1 MPLKV
6 SHGIK
11 SWIDDFQQS
20 KDKRFD
26 GKSAEKRREMAIA
39 AYMAAKREQKENV
52 KTADKK
58 PEVFTKPDGKKGVRM
73 IPVDREVV
81 KQEKNLE
88 WLKAAL
94 EAQARKT
101 KPCDE
106 DVEETAEAKDG
117 DGANIVKDKPFK
129 GKPMKKQPDS
139 GKGIN
144 FANMTKSKL
153 AKESSDDDEDDRPHT
168 HALVDKK
175 GNAHG
180 FAPYKMYDGHH
191 HIVTNRAGMR
201 VATSDD
207 HAFAKKMAK
216 NRGGSVITTK
226 SVKLKKPMDPKHAN
240 KMIGKSIKGH
250 YHESVD
256 EAIDMSKVGTKATIM
271 HPVTRVSKKVDK
283 KDVQK
288 HVDSGWLHMGPKKNR
303 ITKSRKEATIPDGQT
318 AMTKKPEIS
327 KKDKETVGK
336 IQALMK
342 RANEDVNEIS
352 IDKLSRYGKA
362 AAQDV
367 QRQRNKVKGALDQPL
382 STKHQKAGM
391 AAMKTLT
398 KRSKGSDMYV
408 DKMTGRSKVKP
419 SAATVGKDKHVSV
432 ENYAQK
438 SADRHKML
446 MKQARSD
453 MKNAKSHSDMIKHMN
468 KYQAANKAY
477 DRATRGQF
485 DEISNA
491 KMGQYVRK
499 AADDAARKASKGD
512 VVGARQRV
520 KGVNKAMDKID
531 KNRLFGRSG

>member
-52 KTADKK
+52 RSADKK
-58 PEVFTKPDGKKGVRM
+58 PQVFTKPDGKKGVRM
-73 IPVDREVV
+73 VPVDREVV

-94 EAQARKT
+94 EAQARRA

-106 DVEETAEAKDG
+106 DVEETSEAKIDELSMSL
-117 DGANIVKDKPFK
+117 KDI
-129 GKPMKKQPDS
+129 KKTGLNKAAS
-139 GKGIN
+139 TN
-144 FANMTKSKL
+144 
-153 AKESSDDDEDDRPHT
+153 KE
-168 HALVDKK
+168 
-175 GNAHG
+175 
-180 FAPYKMYDGHH
+180 
-191 HIVTNRAGMR
+191 
-201 VATSDD
+201 
-207 HAFAKKMAK
+207 
-216 NRGGSVITTK
+216 
-226 SVKLKKPMDPKHAN
+226 KLKKDLEAMKAKLN
-240 KMIGKSIKGH
+240 KEAK
-250 YHESVD
+250 VD
-256 EAIDMSKVGTKATIM
+256 EVLDRPGALDSYRKKADASGNRARNSATRKILTQPKNGKRPDHSDELNTMRKRNKGQDMADRAANRHFRKSLGLGYN
-271 HPVTRVSKKVDK
+271 SKK
-283 KDVQK
+283 
-288 HVDSGWLHMGPKKNR
+288 
-303 ITKSRKEATIPDGQT
+303 
-318 AMTKKPEIS
+318 
-327 KKDKETVGK
+327 
-336 IQALMK
+336 
-342 RANEDVNEIS
+342 EDVSEIS

-367 QRQRNKVKGALDQPL
+367 QRQRDKVKGALDQPL

-391 AAMKTLT
+391 AAMKKLT

-419 SAATVGKDKHVSV
+419 SAATVGKDKQVSV

-438 SADRHKML
+438 SADRHKNL

-453 MKNAKSHSDMIKHMN
+453 MKNATSHSDMIKHMN
-468 KYQAANKAY
+468 KYQSAKKAH
-477 DRATRGQF
+477 DRATRAQF
-485 DEISNA
+485 DENKVDEISNA

-520 KGVNKAMDKID
+520 KGVNKAMDKMD
-531 KNRLFGRSG
+531 KNRLYGRQ

>member
-52 KTADKK
+52 RSADKK
-58 PEVFTKPDGKKGVRM
+58 PQVFTKPDGKKGVRM
-73 IPVDREVV
+73 VPVDREVV

-94 EAQARKT
+94 EAQARRA

-106 DVEETAEAKDG
+106 DVEETSEAKIDELSMSL
-117 DGANIVKDKPFK
+117 KDI
-129 GKPMKKQPDS
+129 KKTGLNKAAS
-139 GKGIN
+139 TN
-144 FANMTKSKL
+144 
-153 AKESSDDDEDDRPHT
+153 KE
-168 HALVDKK
+168 
-175 GNAHG
+175 
-180 FAPYKMYDGHH
+180 
-191 HIVTNRAGMR
+191 
-201 VATSDD
+201 
-207 HAFAKKMAK
+207 
-216 NRGGSVITTK
+216 
-226 SVKLKKPMDPKHAN
+226 KLKKDLEAMKAKLN
-240 KMIGKSIKGH
+240 KEAK
-250 YHESVD
+250 VD
-256 EAIDMSKVGTKATIM
+256 EVLDRPGALDSYRKKADASGNRARNSATRKILTQPKNGKRPDHSDELNTMRKRNKGQDMADRAANRHFRKSLGLGYN
-271 HPVTRVSKKVDK
+271 SKK
-283 KDVQK
+283 
-288 HVDSGWLHMGPKKNR
+288 
-303 ITKSRKEATIPDGQT
+303 
-318 AMTKKPEIS
+318 
-327 KKDKETVGK
+327 
-336 IQALMK
+336 
-342 RANEDVNEIS
+342 EDVSEIS

-367 QRQRNKVKGALDQPL
+367 QRQRDKVKGALDQPL

-391 AAMKTLT
+391 AAMKKLT

-438 SADRHKML
+438 SADRHKNL

-453 MKNAKSHSDMIKHMN
+453 MKNATSHSDMIKHMN
-468 KYQAANKAY
+468 KYQSAKKAH
-477 DRATRGQF
+477 DRATRAQF
-485 DEISNA
+485 DENKVDEISNA

-520 KGVNKAMDKID
+520 KGVNKAMDKMD
-531 KNRLFGRSG
+531 KNRLYGRQ

>member
-58 PEVFTKPDGKKGVRM
+58 PEIFTKPDGKKGVRM
-73 IPVDREVV
+73 VPVDREVV

-106 DVEETAEAKDG
+106 DVEETA
-117 DGANIVKDKPFK
+117 
-129 GKPMKKQPDS
+129 
-139 GKGIN
+139 
-144 FANMTKSKL
+144 
-153 AKESSDDDEDDRPHT
+153 
-168 HALVDKK
+168 
-175 GNAHG
+175 
-180 FAPYKMYDGHH
+180 
-191 HIVTNRAGMR
+191 
-201 VATSDD
+201 
-207 HAFAKKMAK
+207 
-216 NRGGSVITTK
+216 
-226 SVKLKKPMDPKHAN
+226 
-240 KMIGKSIKGH
+240 
-250 YHESVD
+250 

-391 AAMKTLT
+391 AAMKKLT

-438 SADRHKML
+438 SADRHKNL

-520 KGVNKAMDKID
+520 KGVNKAMDKMD
-531 KNRLFGRSG
+531 KNRLYGRQ

>member
-73 IPVDREVV
+73 VPVDREVV

-106 DVEETAEAKDG
+106 DIEETSEAKVDELSMSL
-117 DGANIVKDKPFK
+117 KDIQKTGLNK
-129 GKPMKKQPDS
+129 AAS
-139 GKGIN
+139 GN
-144 FANMTKSKL
+144 
-153 AKESSDDDEDDRPHT
+153 KE
-168 HALVDKK
+168 
-175 GNAHG
+175 
-180 FAPYKMYDGHH
+180 
-191 HIVTNRAGMR
+191 
-201 VATSDD
+201 
-207 HAFAKKMAK
+207 
-216 NRGGSVITTK
+216 
-226 SVKLKKPMDPKHAN
+226 KLKKDLEAMKAKLN
-240 KMIGKSIKGH
+240 KEAK
-250 YHESVD
+250 VD
-256 EAIDMSKVGTKATIM
+256 EVLDR
-271 HPVTRVSKKVDK
+271 P
-283 KDVQK
+283 
-288 HVDSGWLHMGPKKNR
+288 
-303 ITKSRKEATIPDGQT
+303 
-318 AMTKKPEIS
+318 
-327 KKDKETVGK
+327 
-336 IQALMK
+336 
-342 RANEDVNEIS
+342 
-352 IDKLSRYGKA
+352 
-362 AAQDV
+362 
-367 QRQRNKVKGALDQPL
+367 GALDSYRKKADASGNRARNSATRKILTQPKNGKRPDHSDEL
-382 STKHQKAGM
+382 NTMRKRNKGQDMADRAANRHFRKSLGLGYNSKKEGYASDAQRKAVW
-391 AAMKTLT
+391 ASRNDEKE
-398 KRSKGSDMYV
+398 KSK
-408 DKMTGRSKVKP
+408 K
-419 SAATVGKDKHVSV
+419 

-453 MKNAKSHSDMIKHMN
+453 MKNATSHSDMIKHMN
-468 KYQAANKAY
+468 KYQSAKKAH
-477 DRATRGQF
+477 DRATRAQF
-485 DEISNA
+485 DENKVDEISNA

-531 KNRLFGRSG
+531 KNRLFGRQ

>member
-73 IPVDREVV
+73 VPVDREVV

-106 DVEETAEAKDG
+106 DVEETSEAKVDELSMSLKDLKKTG
-117 DGANIVKDKPFK
+117 LNKAASAN
-129 GKPMKKQPDS
+129 
-139 GKGIN
+139 
-144 FANMTKSKL
+144 
-153 AKESSDDDEDDRPHT
+153 KE
-168 HALVDKK
+168 
-175 GNAHG
+175 
-180 FAPYKMYDGHH
+180 
-191 HIVTNRAGMR
+191 
-201 VATSDD
+201 
-207 HAFAKKMAK
+207 
-216 NRGGSVITTK
+216 
-226 SVKLKKPMDPKHAN
+226 KLKKDIEAMKAKLNKEAKVDEVSLDKAKSAYYKRKSQAQGAAAQGSMDYAKKQMAKARKTKAYIDKRESVEEATMSTKAGRKQAAADAVAHHKAMVKKWGISHPATKDAEKAANHHMKKANEVLDRPGALDSYRKKADASGNKARNTATAKIVRGNPDVSKEKDTMRKRNKGQDMADRAANRHFRKSIGLGYNSKKESVELDENKYAAKSAERHKNLMKQARSDMKKATSHSDMIKHMNKYQAAN
-240 KMIGKSIKGH
+240 KA
-250 YHESVD
+250 YD
-256 EAIDMSKVGTKATIM
+256 RAT
-271 HPVTRVSKKVDK
+271 R
-283 KDVQK
+283 
-288 HVDSGWLHMGPKKNR
+288 
-303 ITKSRKEATIPDGQT
+303 GQF
-318 AMTKKPEIS
+318 
-327 KKDKETVGK
+327 D
-336 IQALMK
+336 
-342 RANEDVNEIS
+342 EDVNEIS

-362 AAQDV
+362 AAKDV
-367 QRQRNKVKGALDQPL
+367 QRQRDKVKGALDQPL

-391 AAMKTLT
+391 AAMKKLT

-432 ENYAQK
+432 
-438 SADRHKML
+438 
-446 MKQARSD
+446 
-453 MKNAKSHSDMIKHMN
+453 
-468 KYQAANKAY
+468 
-477 DRATRGQF
+477 

-520 KGVNKAMDKID
+520 KGVNKAMDKMD
-531 KNRLFGRSG
+531 KNRLYGRQ

>member
-52 KTADKK
+52 RSADKK
-58 PEVFTKPDGKKGVRM
+58 PQVFTKPDGKKGVRM
-73 IPVDREVV
+73 VPVDREVV

-94 EAQARKT
+94 EAQARRA

-106 DVEETAEAKDG
+106 DVEETSEAKIDELSMSL
-117 DGANIVKDKPFK
+117 KDI
-129 GKPMKKQPDS
+129 KKTGLNKAAS
-139 GKGIN
+139 TN
-144 FANMTKSKL
+144 
-153 AKESSDDDEDDRPHT
+153 KE
-168 HALVDKK
+168 
-175 GNAHG
+175 
-180 FAPYKMYDGHH
+180 
-191 HIVTNRAGMR
+191 
-201 VATSDD
+201 
-207 HAFAKKMAK
+207 
-216 NRGGSVITTK
+216 
-226 SVKLKKPMDPKHAN
+226 KLKKDLEAMKAKLN
-240 KMIGKSIKGH
+240 KEAK
-250 YHESVD
+250 VD
-256 EAIDMSKVGTKATIM
+256 EVLDRPGALDSYRKKADASGNRARNSATRKILTQPKNGKRPDHSDELNTMRKRNKGQDMADRAANRHFRKSLGLGYN
-271 HPVTRVSKKVDK
+271 SKK
-283 KDVQK
+283 
-288 HVDSGWLHMGPKKNR
+288 
-303 ITKSRKEATIPDGQT
+303 
-318 AMTKKPEIS
+318 
-327 KKDKETVGK
+327 
-336 IQALMK
+336 
-342 RANEDVNEIS
+342 EDVSEIS
-352 IDKLSRYGKA
+352 IDKLSRYGSA
-362 AAQDV
+362 AAKDV
-367 QRQRNKVKGALDQPL
+367 QRQRDKVKGALDQPL

-391 AAMKTLT
+391 AAMKKLT

-438 SADRHKML
+438 SADRHKNL

-453 MKNAKSHSDMIKHMN
+453 MKKATSHSDMIKHMN

-520 KGVNKAMDKID
+520 KGVNKAMDKMD
-531 KNRLFGRSG
+531 KNRLYGRQ

>member
-52 KTADKK
+52 KSADKK
-58 PEVFTKPDGKKGVRM
+58 PQLFTKPDGKKGVRM
-73 IPVDREVV
+73 VPVDREVV

-94 EAQARKT
+94 EAQARRA
-101 KPCDE
+101 KPNDIDVAETSEAKVDEVLDRPGALDSYRKKADASGNRARNSATRKILTQPKNGKRPDHSDELNTMRKRNKGQDMADRAANRHFRKSLGLGYSSKKE
-106 DVEETAEAKDG
+106 DV
-117 DGANIVKDKPFK
+117 
-129 GKPMKKQPDS
+129 S
-139 GKGIN
+139 
-144 FANMTKSKL
+144 
-153 AKESSDDDEDDRPHT
+153 
-168 HALVDKK
+168 
-175 GNAHG
+175 
-180 FAPYKMYDGHH
+180 
-191 HIVTNRAGMR
+191 
-201 VATSDD
+201 
-207 HAFAKKMAK
+207 
-216 NRGGSVITTK
+216 
-226 SVKLKKPMDPKHAN
+226 
-240 KMIGKSIKGH
+240 
-250 YHESVD
+250 
-256 EAIDMSKVGTKATIM
+256 
-271 HPVTRVSKKVDK
+271 
-283 KDVQK
+283 
-288 HVDSGWLHMGPKKNR
+288 
-303 ITKSRKEATIPDGQT
+303 
-318 AMTKKPEIS
+318 
-327 KKDKETVGK
+327 
-336 IQALMK
+336 
-342 RANEDVNEIS
+342 EIS
-352 IDKLSRYGKA
+352 IDKLSRYGSA
-362 AAQDV
+362 AAKDV
-367 QRQRNKVKGALDQPL
+367 QRQRDKVKGALDQPL

-391 AAMKTLT
+391 AAIKRLT

-419 SAATVGKDKHVSV
+419 SSATSGKDKSVTV
-432 ENYAQK
+432 ENKYAAK
-438 SADRHKML
+438 AAERHKNL

-485 DEISNA
+485 DENKVDEISNA

-520 KGVNKAMDKID
+520 KGVNKAMDKMD
-531 KNRLFGRSG
+531 KNRLYGRQ

>member
-58 PEVFTKPDGKKGVRM
+58 PEIFTKPDGKKGVRM
-73 IPVDREVV
+73 VPVDRDVV

-106 DVEETAEAKDG
+106 DVEETAEA
-117 DGANIVKDKPFK
+117 
-129 GKPMKKQPDS
+129 
-139 GKGIN
+139 
-144 FANMTKSKL
+144 L

-191 HIVTNRAGMR
+191 HIVTNRTGMR

-226 SVKLKKPMDPKHAN
+226 SVKLKKPMDPKHAD

-391 AAMKTLT
+391 AAMKKLT

-520 KGVNKAMDKID
+520 KGVNKAMDKMD
-531 KNRLFGRSG
+531 KNRLYGRQ

>member
-52 KTADKK
+52 RSADKK
-58 PEVFTKPDGKKGVRM
+58 PQVFTKPDGKKGVRM
-73 IPVDREVV
+73 VPVDREVV

-94 EAQARKT
+94 EAQARRA

-106 DVEETAEAKDG
+106 DVEETSEAKIDELSMSL
-117 DGANIVKDKPFK
+117 KDI
-129 GKPMKKQPDS
+129 KKTGLNKAAS
-139 GKGIN
+139 TN
-144 FANMTKSKL
+144 
-153 AKESSDDDEDDRPHT
+153 KE
-168 HALVDKK
+168 
-175 GNAHG
+175 
-180 FAPYKMYDGHH
+180 
-191 HIVTNRAGMR
+191 
-201 VATSDD
+201 
-207 HAFAKKMAK
+207 
-216 NRGGSVITTK
+216 
-226 SVKLKKPMDPKHAN
+226 KLKKDLEAMKAKLN
-240 KMIGKSIKGH
+240 KEAK
-250 YHESVD
+250 VD
-256 EAIDMSKVGTKATIM
+256 EVLDRPGALDSYRKKADASGNRARNSATRKILTQPKNGKRPDHSDELNTMRKRNKGQDMADRAANRHFRKSLGLGYN
-271 HPVTRVSKKVDK
+271 SKK
-283 KDVQK
+283 
-288 HVDSGWLHMGPKKNR
+288 
-303 ITKSRKEATIPDGQT
+303 
-318 AMTKKPEIS
+318 
-327 KKDKETVGK
+327 
-336 IQALMK
+336 
-342 RANEDVNEIS
+342 EDVSEIS

-391 AAMKTLT
+391 AAMKKLT

-419 SAATVGKDKHVSV
+419 SAATVGKDKQVSV

-438 SADRHKML
+438 SADRHKNL

-453 MKNAKSHSDMIKHMN
+453 MKNATSHSDMIKHMN
-468 KYQAANKAY
+468 KYQSAKKAH
-477 DRATRGQF
+477 DRATRAQF
-485 DEISNA
+485 DENKVDEISNA

-520 KGVNKAMDKID
+520 KGVNKAMDKMD
-531 KNRLFGRSG
+531 KNRLYGRQ

>member
-52 KTADKK
+52 RSADKK
-58 PEVFTKPDGKKGVRM
+58 PQVFTKPDGKKGVRM
-73 IPVDREVV
+73 VPVDREVV

-106 DVEETAEAKDG
+106 DVEETAEA
-117 DGANIVKDKPFK
+117 
-129 GKPMKKQPDS
+129 
-139 GKGIN
+139 
-144 FANMTKSKL
+144 
-153 AKESSDDDEDDRPHT
+153 
-168 HALVDKK
+168 
-175 GNAHG
+175 
-180 FAPYKMYDGHH
+180 
-191 HIVTNRAGMR
+191 
-201 VATSDD
+201 
-207 HAFAKKMAK
+207 
-216 NRGGSVITTK
+216 
-226 SVKLKKPMDPKHAN
+226 
-240 KMIGKSIKGH
+240 
-250 YHESVD
+250 
-256 EAIDMSKVGTKATIM
+256 IDMTKVGTKATIM

-391 AAMKTLT
+391 AAMKKLT

-520 KGVNKAMDKID
+520 KGVNKAMDKMD
-531 KNRLFGRSG
+531 KNRLYGRQ

>member
-1 MPLKV
+1 MKTFKELKEASDV
-6 SHGIK
+6 SSSHAQHMLGN
-11 SWIDDFQQS
+11 D
-20 KDKRFD
+20 
-26 GKSAEKRREMAIA
+26 AEKRAHSAFMQKKHGVKTTYHGSDELKYHGPKKNVKKALGTH
-39 AYMAAKREQKENV
+39 YGGDHSQAKDDHPHIYKENV
-52 KTADKK
+52 RTADRK
-58 PEVFTKPDGKKGVRM
+58 PEIYTKPDGKKGTRM
-73 IPVDREVV
+73 VPVDREVV

-106 DVEETAEAKDG
+106 DVEETA
-117 DGANIVKDKPFK
+117 
-129 GKPMKKQPDS
+129 
-139 GKGIN
+139 
-144 FANMTKSKL
+144 
-153 AKESSDDDEDDRPHT
+153 
-168 HALVDKK
+168 
-175 GNAHG
+175 
-180 FAPYKMYDGHH
+180 
-191 HIVTNRAGMR
+191 
-201 VATSDD
+201 
-207 HAFAKKMAK
+207 
-216 NRGGSVITTK
+216 
-226 SVKLKKPMDPKHAN
+226 
-240 KMIGKSIKGH
+240 
-250 YHESVD
+250 

-288 HVDSGWLHMGPKKNR
+288 HVDSGWLHMGRKKNR

-362 AAQDV
+362 AAKDV
-367 QRQRNKVKGALDQPL
+367 QRQRDKVKGALDQPL

-391 AAMKTLT
+391 AAMKKLT

-419 SAATVGKDKHVSV
+419 SAATVGKDKHVTV
-432 ENYAQK
+432 ENNAAK
-438 SADRHKML
+438 AAERHKML

-453 MKNAKSHSDMIKHMN
+453 MKKATSHSDMIKHMN
-468 KYQAANKAY
+468 KYRNANKAY

-485 DEISNA
+485 DENKGIEYMKKMGNAKADAEAGEMKKKKVDEISNA

-531 KNRLFGRSG
+531 HNRLFGRSG

>member
-52 KTADKK
+52 RSADKK
-58 PEVFTKPDGKKGVRM
+58 PQVFTKPDGKKGVRM
-73 IPVDREVV
+73 VPVDREVV

-94 EAQARKT
+94 EAQARRA

-106 DVEETAEAKDG
+106 DVEETSEAKIDELSMSL
-117 DGANIVKDKPFK
+117 KDI
-129 GKPMKKQPDS
+129 KKTGLNKAAS
-139 GKGIN
+139 TN
-144 FANMTKSKL
+144 
-153 AKESSDDDEDDRPHT
+153 KE
-168 HALVDKK
+168 
-175 GNAHG
+175 
-180 FAPYKMYDGHH
+180 
-191 HIVTNRAGMR
+191 
-201 VATSDD
+201 
-207 HAFAKKMAK
+207 
-216 NRGGSVITTK
+216 
-226 SVKLKKPMDPKHAN
+226 KLKKDLEAMKAKLN
-240 KMIGKSIKGH
+240 KEAK
-250 YHESVD
+250 VD
-256 EAIDMSKVGTKATIM
+256 EVLDRPGALDSYRKKADASGNRARNSATRKILTQPKNGKRPDHSDELNTMRKRNKGQDMADRAANRHFRKSLGLGYN
-271 HPVTRVSKKVDK
+271 SKK
-283 KDVQK
+283 
-288 HVDSGWLHMGPKKNR
+288 
-303 ITKSRKEATIPDGQT
+303 
-318 AMTKKPEIS
+318 
-327 KKDKETVGK
+327 
-336 IQALMK
+336 
-342 RANEDVNEIS
+342 EDVSEIS

-391 AAMKTLT
+391 AAMKKLT

-438 SADRHKML
+438 SADRHKNL

-453 MKNAKSHSDMIKHMN
+453 MKNATSHSDMIKHMN
-468 KYQAANKAY
+468 KYQSAKKAH
-477 DRATRGQF
+477 DRATRAQF
-485 DEISNA
+485 DENKVDEISNA

-520 KGVNKAMDKID
+520 KGVNKAMDKMD
-531 KNRLFGRSG
+531 KNRLYGRQ

>member
-58 PEVFTKPDGKKGVRM
+58 PEMYTKPDGKRGTRM
-73 IPVDREVV
+73 VPVDREVV

-106 DVEETAEAKDG
+106 DVEET
-117 DGANIVKDKPFK
+117 
-129 GKPMKKQPDS
+129 S
-139 GKGIN
+139 
-144 FANMTKSKL
+144 
-153 AKESSDDDEDDRPHT
+153 
-168 HALVDKK
+168 
-175 GNAHG
+175 
-180 FAPYKMYDGHH
+180 
-191 HIVTNRAGMR
+191 
-201 VATSDD
+201 
-207 HAFAKKMAK
+207 
-216 NRGGSVITTK
+216 
-226 SVKLKKPMDPKHAN
+226 
-240 KMIGKSIKGH
+240 
-250 YHESVD
+250 

-352 IDKLSRYGKA
+352 IDKLSRYGSA
-362 AAQDV
+362 AAKDV
-367 QRQRNKVKGALDQPL
+367 QRQRDKVKGALDQPL

-391 AAMKTLT
+391 AAMKRLT

-419 SAATVGKDKHVSV
+419 SSATSGKDKSVSV

-453 MKNAKSHSDMIKHMN
+453 MKKATSHSDMIKHMN

-531 KNRLFGRSG
+531 KNRLYGRQ

>member
-52 KTADKK
+52 RSADQK
-58 PEVFTKPDGKKGVRM
+58 PQVYTKPDGKKGVRM
-73 IPVDREVV
+73 VPVDRDVV

-94 EAQARKT
+94 EAQARRA

-106 DVEETAEAKDG
+106 DVEETSEAKIDELSMSL
-117 DGANIVKDKPFK
+117 KDI
-129 GKPMKKQPDS
+129 KKTGLNKAAS
-139 GKGIN
+139 TN
-144 FANMTKSKL
+144 
-153 AKESSDDDEDDRPHT
+153 KE
-168 HALVDKK
+168 
-175 GNAHG
+175 
-180 FAPYKMYDGHH
+180 
-191 HIVTNRAGMR
+191 
-201 VATSDD
+201 
-207 HAFAKKMAK
+207 
-216 NRGGSVITTK
+216 
-226 SVKLKKPMDPKHAN
+226 KLKKDLEAMKAKLN
-240 KMIGKSIKGH
+240 KEAK
-250 YHESVD
+250 VD
-256 EAIDMSKVGTKATIM
+256 EVLDRPGALDSYRKKADASGNRARNSATRKILTQPKNGKRPDHSDELNTMRKRNKGQDMADRAANRHFRKSLGLGYN
-271 HPVTRVSKKVDK
+271 SKK
-283 KDVQK
+283 
-288 HVDSGWLHMGPKKNR
+288 
-303 ITKSRKEATIPDGQT
+303 
-318 AMTKKPEIS
+318 
-327 KKDKETVGK
+327 
-336 IQALMK
+336 
-342 RANEDVNEIS
+342 EDVSEIS
-352 IDKLSRYGKA
+352 IDKLSRYGSA
-362 AAQDV
+362 AAKDV
-367 QRQRNKVKGALDQPL
+367 QRQRDKVKGALDQPL

-391 AAMKTLT
+391 AAMKKLT

-438 SADRHKML
+438 SADRHKNL

-520 KGVNKAMDKID
+520 KGVNKAMDKMD
-531 KNRLFGRSG
+531 KNRLYGRQ

>member
-58 PEVFTKPDGKKGVRM
+58 PEMYTKPDGKRGTRM
-73 IPVDREVV
+73 VPVDREVV

-106 DVEETAEAKDG
+106 DVEETA
-117 DGANIVKDKPFK
+117 
-129 GKPMKKQPDS
+129 
-139 GKGIN
+139 
-144 FANMTKSKL
+144 
-153 AKESSDDDEDDRPHT
+153 
-168 HALVDKK
+168 
-175 GNAHG
+175 
-180 FAPYKMYDGHH
+180 
-191 HIVTNRAGMR
+191 
-201 VATSDD
+201 
-207 HAFAKKMAK
+207 
-216 NRGGSVITTK
+216 
-226 SVKLKKPMDPKHAN
+226 
-240 KMIGKSIKGH
+240 
-250 YHESVD
+250 

-288 HVDSGWLHMGPKKNR
+288 HVDSGWLHMGQKKNR

-342 RANEDVNEIS
+342 RANEDDASARMYRDNPDMMKQQGPGGFKSLDPKAKKTIKKAMKKLPPKPTKEDVNEIS

-362 AAQDV
+362 AAKDV
-367 QRQRNKVKGALDQPL
+367 QRQRDKVKGALDQPL

-391 AAMKTLT
+391 AAMKKLT

-468 KYQAANKAY
+468 KYQSAKKAH

-485 DEISNA
+485 DENKGIEYMKKVGNKKADAEADERKKVSELSNA

-531 KNRLFGRSG
+531 HNRLFGRSG

>member
-58 PEVFTKPDGKKGVRM
+58 PEMYTKPDGKRGTRM
-73 IPVDREVV
+73 VPVDREVV

-106 DVEETAEAKDG
+106 DVEETA
-117 DGANIVKDKPFK
+117 
-129 GKPMKKQPDS
+129 
-139 GKGIN
+139 
-144 FANMTKSKL
+144 
-153 AKESSDDDEDDRPHT
+153 
-168 HALVDKK
+168 
-175 GNAHG
+175 
-180 FAPYKMYDGHH
+180 
-191 HIVTNRAGMR
+191 
-201 VATSDD
+201 
-207 HAFAKKMAK
+207 
-216 NRGGSVITTK
+216 
-226 SVKLKKPMDPKHAN
+226 
-240 KMIGKSIKGH
+240 
-250 YHESVD
+250 

-342 RANEDVNEIS
+342 RANEDDASARMYRDNPDMMKQQGPGGFKS
-352 IDKLSRYGKA
+352 
-362 AAQDV
+362 
-367 QRQRNKVKGALDQPL
+367 LDPKMKK
-382 STKHQKAGM
+382 TIKK
-391 AAMKTLT
+391 AMKKLPAKSTNE
-398 KRSKGSDMYV
+398 
-408 DKMTGRSKVKP
+408 
-419 SAATVGKDKHVSV
+419 GKDKHASV
-432 ENYAQK
+432 ENYAQN

-485 DEISNA
+485 DENKGIEYMKKVGNKKADAEADERKKVSELSNA

-531 KNRLFGRSG
+531 HNRLFGRSG

>member
-52 KTADKK
+52 KSADKK
-58 PEVFTKPDGKKGVRM
+58 PQVFTKPDGKKGVRM
-73 IPVDREVV
+73 VPVDREVV

-94 EAQARKT
+94 EAQARRA
-101 KPCDE
+101 KPNDIDVAETSEAKVDEVLDRPGALDSYRKKADASGNRARNSATRKILTQPKNGKRPDHSDELNTMRKRNKGQDMADRAANRHFRKSLGLGYSSKKE
-106 DVEETAEAKDG
+106 DV
-117 DGANIVKDKPFK
+117 
-129 GKPMKKQPDS
+129 S
-139 GKGIN
+139 
-144 FANMTKSKL
+144 
-153 AKESSDDDEDDRPHT
+153 
-168 HALVDKK
+168 
-175 GNAHG
+175 
-180 FAPYKMYDGHH
+180 
-191 HIVTNRAGMR
+191 
-201 VATSDD
+201 
-207 HAFAKKMAK
+207 
-216 NRGGSVITTK
+216 
-226 SVKLKKPMDPKHAN
+226 
-240 KMIGKSIKGH
+240 
-250 YHESVD
+250 
-256 EAIDMSKVGTKATIM
+256 
-271 HPVTRVSKKVDK
+271 
-283 KDVQK
+283 
-288 HVDSGWLHMGPKKNR
+288 
-303 ITKSRKEATIPDGQT
+303 
-318 AMTKKPEIS
+318 
-327 KKDKETVGK
+327 
-336 IQALMK
+336 
-342 RANEDVNEIS
+342 EIS
-352 IDKLSRYGKA
+352 IDKLSRYGSA
-362 AAQDV
+362 AAKDV
-367 QRQRNKVKGALDQPL
+367 QRQRDKVKGALDQPL

-391 AAMKTLT
+391 AAIKRLT

-419 SAATVGKDKHVSV
+419 SSATSGKDKSVTV
-432 ENYAQK
+432 ENKYAAK
-438 SADRHKML
+438 AAERHKNL

-485 DEISNA
+485 DENKVDEISNA

-520 KGVNKAMDKID
+520 KGVNKAMDKMD
-531 KNRLFGRSG
+531 KNRLYGRQ

>member
-58 PEVFTKPDGKKGVRM
+58 PEMYTKPDGKRGTRM
-73 IPVDREVV
+73 VPVDREVV

-101 KPCDE
+101 KPRQDDMEENVQELTIADVQKATAMAKKRQEKEREAGKKSVSTTDLAARLPKKE
-106 DVEETAEAKDG
+106 DSDDFTVGRARNKKQFTHASIDHKGNMVGFGRKPGGTSHAAVGKDG
-117 DGANIVKDKPFK
+117 I
-129 GKPMKKQPDS
+129 
-139 GKGIN
+139 
-144 FANMTKSKL
+144 
-153 AKESSDDDEDDRPHT
+153 
-168 HALVDKK
+168 
-175 GNAHG
+175 AHG
-180 FAPYKMYDGHH
+180 FANSHSDAKDLARTRNKRRPGSS
-191 HIVTNRAGMR
+191 R
-201 VATSDD
+201 V
-207 HAFAKKMAK
+207 
-216 NRGGSVITTK
+216 
-226 SVKLKKPMDPKHAN
+226 VKLKHVELKKPLSYAQADKHL
-240 KMIGKSIKGH
+240 GKSLKGH
-250 YHESVD
+250 YH
-256 EAIDMSKVGTKATIM
+256 
-271 HPVTRVSKKVDK
+271 
-283 KDVQK
+283 
-288 HVDSGWLHMGPKKNR
+288 
-303 ITKSRKEATIPDGQT
+303 EATIPDGQT
-318 AMTKKPEIS
+318 AMTKKPKIS

-352 IDKLSRYGKA
+352 IDKLSRYGSA
-362 AAQDV
+362 AAKDV
-367 QRQRNKVKGALDQPL
+367 QRQRDKVKGALDQPL

-391 AAMKTLT
+391 AAMKKLT
-398 KRSKGSDMYV
+398 KRSRGSDMYV

-419 SAATVGKDKHVSV
+419 SSATSGKDKSVSV

-468 KYQAANKAY
+468 KYQSAKKAH
-477 DRATRGQF
+477 DRATRAQF
-485 DEISNA
+485 DENKGIEYMKKMGNAKADAEAGEMKKKKVDEISNA